1 MPTIK
6 LSDEEMLA
14 MAKKLNSLKGELDKK
29 AMELSKVQDVFDD
42 NVIEED
48 WCPEL
53 RDVQKKIAE
62 AGKDRLIDTKYELL
76 HTADRVDHFGRSIM
90 DFLAEFADLKD
101 ETYKALQLGNAD
113 IGFRISQLEPDA
125 KSDDADRYRK
135 GGDHFQESFVTDGL
149 EADDEDDKKES
160 TVGTPSS
167 DETPKEED
175 KKSESSDND
184 QGPHIMTK
192 EEVAEFRRGE

>member
-29 AMELSKVQDVFDD
+29 AMELSKVQDVFDE
-42 NVIEED
+42 NVIEEE

-101 ETYKALQLGNAD
+101 ETYKALQLANAD

-149 EADDEDDKKES
+149 EADDEDEKKS
-160 TVGTPSS
+160 DVGTPSS
-167 DETPKEED
+167 DETLKEED
-175 KKSESSDND
+175 KKPESSDND

>member
-29 AMELSKVQDVFDD
+29 AMELSKIQDVFDD

-101 ETYKALQLGNAD
+101 ETYKALQLANAD

-125 KSDDADRYRK
+125 NSDDADRYRK

-149 EADDEDDKKES
+149 EADDEDEKES
-160 TVGTPSS
+160 DVSTPSS
-167 DETPKEED
+167 DEAPKDED
-175 KKSESSDND
+175 KQSASSDNN
-184 QGPHIMTK
+184 QGPRLMTK
-192 EEVAEFRRGE
+192 EEVADLRRGE

>member
-42 NVIEED
+42 NVIEDD

-125 KSDDADRYRK
+125 KSDDADRYRR

-149 EADDEDDKKES
+149 EADDKDEEKES
-160 TVGTPSS
+160 AASTPSS
-167 DETPKEED
+167 DETPVEEN
-175 KKSESSDND
+175 KQSASSDKD
-184 QGPHIMTK
+184 QGPRIMTK
-192 EEVAEFRRGE
+192 EEVADFRREE

>member
-29 AMELSKVQDVFDD
+29 AMKLSKVQDVFDE
-42 NVIEED
+42 NVIEEE

-101 ETYKALQLGNAD
+101 ETYKALQLANAD
-113 IGFRISQLEPDA
+113 IGFRISKLEPDA

-149 EADDEDDKKES
+149 EADDEDEKKS
-160 TVGTPSS
+160 DVGTPSS

-175 KKSESSDND
+175 KKSESSDTD

-192 EEVAEFRRGE
+192 EEVADFRRGE

>member
-149 EADDEDDKKES
+149 EADDEDEKKS
-160 TVGTPSS
+160 DVGTPSS

-175 KKSESSDND
+175 KKSESSDTD

>member
-42 NVIEED
+42 NVIEDD

-125 KSDDADRYRK
+125 KSDDADRYRR

-149 EADDEDDKKES
+149 EADDKDKEKGS
-160 TVGTPSS
+160 AASTPSS
-167 DETPKEED
+167 DETPVEEN
-175 KKSESSDND
+175 KQSASSDKD
-184 QGPHIMTK
+184 QGPRIMTK
-192 EEVAEFRRGE
+192 EEVADFRREE

>member
-1 MPTIK
+1 M
-6 LSDEEMLA
+6 
-14 MAKKLNSLKGELDKK
+14 
-29 AMELSKVQDVFDD
+29 
-42 NVIEED
+42 
-48 WCPEL
+48 
-53 RDVQKKIAE
+53 QKKIAE

-101 ETYKALQLGNAD
+101 ETYKALQLANAD
-113 IGFRISQLEPDA
+113 IGFRISKLEPDA

-149 EADDEDDKKES
+149 EADDEDEKKS
-160 TVGTPSS
+160 DVGTPSS

-175 KKSESSDND
+175 KKSESSDTD

-192 EEVAEFRRGE
+192 EEVADFRRGE

>member
-29 AMELSKVQDVFDD
+29 AMELSKVQDVFDE
-42 NVIEED
+42 NVIEEE

-113 IGFRISQLEPDA
+113 IGFRISKLEPDA

-149 EADDEDDKKES
+149 EADDEDEKKS
-160 TVGTPSS
+160 DVGTPSS

>member
-42 NVIEED
+42 NVIEDD

-125 KSDDADRYRK
+125 KSDDADRYRR

-149 EADDEDDKKES
+149 EADDKDKEKGS
-160 TVGTPSS
+160 AASTPSS
-167 DETPKEED
+167 DETPVEEN
-175 KKSESSDND
+175 KQSASSDKD
-184 QGPHIMTK
+184 QGPRIMTK
-192 EEVAEFRRGE
+192 EEVADFKREE

>member
-42 NVIEED
+42 NVIEEE

-149 EADDEDDKKES
+149 EADDEDEKGSD
-160 TVGTPSS
+160 VGTPSS

-184 QGPHIMTK
+184 QGPLLMTK

>member
-29 AMELSKVQDVFDD
+29 AMELSKVQDVFDE
-42 NVIEED
+42 NVIEEE

-62 AGKDRLIDTKYELL
+62 AGKDRLVDTKYELL

-101 ETYKALQLGNAD
+101 ETYKALQLANAD
-113 IGFRISQLEPDA
+113 IGFRISKLEPDA

-149 EADDEDDKKES
+149 EADDEDEKKGS
-160 TVGTPSS
+160 AASTPSS
-167 DETPKEED
+167 DETPAKEE
-175 KKSESSDND
+175 KQSASSDKD
-184 QGPHIMTK
+184 QGPRIMTK
-192 EEVAEFRRGE
+192 EEVADFRRKE

>member
-1 MPTIK
+1 
-6 LSDEEMLA
+6 
-14 MAKKLNSLKGELDKK
+14 
-29 AMELSKVQDVFDD
+29 
-42 NVIEED
+42 
-48 WCPEL
+48 
-53 RDVQKKIAE
+53 
-62 AGKDRLIDTKYELL
+62 
-76 HTADRVDHFGRSIM
+76 M
-90 DFLAEFADLKD
+90 DFLAKFADLKD

-149 EADDEDDKKES
+149 EADDEDEKKES

>member
-29 AMELSKVQDVFDD
+29 AMELSKVQDVFDE
-42 NVIEED
+42 NVIEEE

-101 ETYKALQLGNAD
+101 ETYKALQLANAD
-113 IGFRISQLEPDA
+113 IGFRISKLEPDA

-149 EADDEDDKKES
+149 EADDEDEKKS
-160 TVGTPSS
+160 DVGTPSS

-175 KKSESSDND
+175 KKSESSDTD

>member
-29 AMELSKVQDVFDD
+29 AMELSKVQDVFDE

-101 ETYKALQLGNAD
+101 ETYKALQLANAD
-113 IGFRISQLEPDA
+113 IGFRISKLEPDA

-149 EADDEDDKKES
+149 EADDEDEKKS
-160 TVGTPSS
+160 DVGTPSS
-167 DETPKEED
+167 DETPKEEN
-175 KKSESSDND
+175 KKSESSDTD

-192 EEVAEFRRGE
+192 EEVADFRRGE